1 VCKNELHK
9 EQTLKKF
16 WCAVIILLSINQC
29 LKAAGKEPNDPN
41 AIVQAEWEAAIK
53 DPNNPNELLK
63 VKSDA
68 VLKVLQTKE
77 LDQKEKTRILDIIIG
92 PFFDF
97 ELMSKLSL
105 GRANWTK
112 LTDSQQKKFTELFT
126 RRLKD
131 AYLGQITRYRD
142 EKLLLKPAEPQKNGV
157 SITMDVLSGDK
168 KITTVYKVRHLS
180 TQWMVYDVEIEGVSI
195 LMTYKAQ
202 FDDIINRGG
211 VAELFSHLE
220 KQQVK

>member
-1 VCKNELHK
+1 
-9 EQTLKKF
+9 LKKL
-16 WCAVIILLSINQC
+16 WLVIIVLLCIDQY
-29 LKAAGKEPNDPN
+29 LKAADKEPNDSN
-41 AIVQAEWEAAIK
+41 VVLQTKWEAAIK
-53 DPNNPNELLK
+53 DPNNPNELLQ

-68 VLKVLQTKE
+68 VLKVLQAKDI
-77 LDQKEKTRILDIIIG
+77 DQKEKTRILDRIIS

-105 GRANWTK
+105 GRANWNK
-112 LTDSQQKKFTELFT
+112 LTDSQQKKFTELFAK
-126 RRLKD
+126 RLKD
-131 AYLGQITRYRD
+131 VYLNQITRYRD

-202 FDDIINRGG
+202 FDDILNRGG
-211 VAELFSHLE
+211 VPELFSHLE
-220 KQQVK
+220 K